1 MNEKLVIEILKASCI
16 EINMKELNEVTMPVH
31 KKSGKCICFSRVST
45 EAQDLD
51 QQINVI
57 VEEAH
62 RFGYNDDDIIQI
74 SYKESA
80 VLLDEIERKGIQK
93 LKEVIESDNIEC
105 VVIYEISRLS
115 RKPKVLY
122 SVRDYLISH
131 HVNLI
136 CTKPYMRLLDDDGKM
151 SQTASILFSLF
162 GSLAESE
169 AMISKERMLRGRL
182 AKRDQLKFI
191 GGNVMFGYT
200 WDKETDKIYINE
212 DERDTVVEIFERYAK
227 NESMR
232 SIAKDLIDRG
242 QLRYDEFS
250 TACVMLRRMI
260 RRPEYAGIKDKT
272 YDYPAIITQELYYKV
287 RERAS
292 SNNKYK
298 TRVSSIYFLQ
308 GLIHWKRNGM
318 LMSPAKLSIQY
329 RGWDENTNSGTIIN
343 MNYIESLV
351 WHFVVQYKKRISGP
365 EKVKTVKS
373 LIDEMM
379 HNTQKQQKAIEDYKS
394 IERTIERINERVV
407 KGKMSDSQGDRLIE
421 EQETRLKELD
431 NMMLEYSEKNKK
443 LQKHLSNI
451 ENNIDDYDNF
461 DDTQKNRIIRECIK
475 KVDIEKDGIKST
487 GKIIEIY
494 MIDGTKH
501 TVHMTKR
508 GNYFNT
514 AVIHNGKEMPLND
527 LQITARFERKKK

>member
-1 MNEKLVIEILKASCI
+1 MSKSNLKCCILA
-16 EINMKELNEVTMPVH
+16 
-31 KKSGKCICFSRVST
+31 RVST
-45 EAQDLD
+45 ELQSLD
-51 QQINVI
+51 SQINKLI
-57 VEEAH
+57 DEAH
-62 RFGYNDDDIIQI
+62 RMGYTDNDITII
-74 SYKESA
+74 SGKESGVKLDIEERQTIQQMKECIDTGQYNM
-80 VLLDEIERKGIQK
+80 VLIW
-93 LKEVIESDNIEC
+93 EV
-105 VVIYEISRLS
+105 SRLA
-115 RKPKVLY
+115 RRPKVLY
-122 SVRDYLISH
+122 EVREYLIER
-131 HVNLI
+131 HVNLR
-136 CTKPYMRLLDDDGKM
+136 CMTPAFTMLKEDGTIDP
-151 SQTASILFSLF
+151 TASLVFALF
-162 GSLAESE
+162 GTMAEEE
-169 AMISKERMLRGRL
+169 ARLSKERMLRGRL
-182 AKRDQLKFI
+182 AKRDQLKYI

-212 DERDTVVEIFERYAK
+212 EERDTVVEIFERYAK

-260 RRPEYAGIKDKT
+260 RRPEYAGIKDNT

-318 LMSPAKLSIQY
+318 LMSPAKLSVQY
-329 RGWDENTNSGTIIN
+329 RGWDVDTNSGTIIN

-421 EQETRLKELD
+421 EQETILKELD

-451 ENNIDDYDNF
+451 ENNIDDYDNL

-514 AVIHNGKEMPLND
+514 AVIHNGKEMPLDD
-527 LQITARFERKKK
+527 LQITARFERKKKS

>member
-1 MNEKLVIEILKASCI
+1 MSKSNLKCCILA
-16 EINMKELNEVTMPVH
+16 
-31 KKSGKCICFSRVST
+31 RVST
-45 EAQDLD
+45 ELQSLD
-51 QQINVI
+51 SQINKLVD
-57 VEEAH
+57 EAH
-62 RFGYNDDDIIQI
+62 RMGYTDNDITII
-74 SYKESA
+74 SGKESG
-80 VLLDEIERKGIQK
+80 VKLDIEERQTIQQMKECIETGQYNMLLIW
-93 LKEVIESDNIEC
+93 EV
-105 VVIYEISRLS
+105 SRLA
-115 RKPKVLY
+115 RRPKVLY
-122 SVRDYLISH
+122 EVREYLIER
-131 HVNLI
+131 HVNLR
-136 CTKPYMRLLDDDGKM
+136 CMTPAFTMLKEDGTIDP
-151 SQTASILFSLF
+151 TASIVFALF
-162 GSLAESE
+162 GTMAEEE
-169 AMISKERMLRGRL
+169 ARLSKERMLRGRL
-182 AKRDQLKFI
+182 AKRDQLKYI

-212 DERDTVVEIFERYAK
+212 DERDTVVEIFERYATG
-227 NESMR
+227 ESKR
-232 SIAKDLIDRG
+232 QIAKDLVDRG
-242 QLRYDEFS
+242 LLRYDDYT
-250 TACVMLRRMI
+250 TACVMLGKML

-272 YDYPAIITQELYYKV
+272 YDYPAIISQELYYKV
-287 RERAS
+287 RQKAD
-292 SNNKYK
+292 SNNKY
-298 TRVSSIYFLQ
+298 RMRIQGLYFLQ

-318 LMSPAKLSIQY
+318 LMSPYKLGVQY
-329 RGWDENTNSGTIIN
+329 RGWDDNTNSGTMIN

-451 ENNIDDYDNF
+451 ENNIDDYDNL
-461 DDTQKNRIIRECIK
+461 DDTQKNRIIRECIR

-494 MIDGTKH
+494 MIDDTKH

-514 AVIHNGKEMPLND
+514 AVIHNGKEMPLDD
-527 LQITARFERKKK
+527 LQITARFERKKKF

>member
-1 MNEKLVIEILKASCI
+1 MNEKLIIEILKASGI
-16 EINMKELNEVTMPVH
+16 EISMKELNEVTMPVQ

-57 VEEAH
+57 IEEAH

-105 VVIYEISRLS
+105 VIIYEISRLS

-122 SVRDYLISH
+122 SVRDYLIGH
-131 HVNLI
+131 RVNLI

-182 AKRDQLKFI
+182 SKRDQLKYI

-227 NESMR
+227 NESIR

-431 NMMLEYSEKNKK
+431 NMMLEYSDKNKK

-451 ENNIDDYDNF
+451 ENNIDDYDNL

-514 AVIHNGKEMPLND
+514 AVIHNGKEMPLDD